1 MGGSALFNNTIGST
15 NTAVGSIALSNNS
28 SGNNNIALGFAAGG
42 AVSTA
47 NYSNIQPQVGTD
59 PDAVT
64 INSNGRLGPGQ
75 RFFASVQTR
84 HPANADSE

>member
-1 MGGSALFNNTIGST
+1 
-15 NTAVGSIALSNNS
+15 
-28 SGNNNIALGFAAGG
+28 LGFAAGG

-47 NYSNIQPQVGTD
+47 NEVIAIGTLGQNVDNSCFIGQIYSNIQPQVGTD

-84 HPANADSE
+84 HPANADCE